1 MREET
6 EKAEKSP
13 LVVIATM
20 MFLAMFIIVPPLL
33 RTYMPKEDDG
43 VSVVIVKKSLYC
55 EKIAVK
61 EKRKIT
67 VDVLYENDVVSK
79 NVISFMDYTPSKGEK
94 DSVEGIMS
102 AEHEELFLK
111 SVVGADIE
119 ENASQTVITLSY
131 QQAIDNPMNVE
142 ILNYVGGYDVV
153 YSYFIDNGY
162 ACSKIEKQ

>member
-61 EKRKIT
+61 EKISHS
-67 VDVLYENDVVSK
+67 VDGLWKTNLLVYDMTTGQMRDLSVFLFLI
-79 NVISFMDYTPSKGEK
+79 ISFLTWFP
-94 DSVEGIMS
+94 
-102 AEHEELFLK
+102 L
-111 SVVGADIE
+111 
-119 ENASQTVITLSY
+119 
-131 QQAIDNPMNVE
+131 
-142 ILNYVGGYDVV
+142 
-153 YSYFIDNGY
+153 
-162 ACSKIEKQ
+162 